1 MNRRNYE
8 LIAFDMD
15 GTLLTSEK
23 TLSPV
28 TLAAIAEATGRGDR
42 AAVAS
47 GRSLTQMYDYL
58 PQLLEVGIRYS
69 ITGNGALVY
78 DSQLSRILYKA
89 VLTSREVAT
98 VVEAFRPEGD
108 LVMVETFSDGA
119 FTVDERQIPRM
130 GSYGMGVYQAMF
142 DRLAERV
149 DDMPAYMLDGDARI
163 EKVNLHFS
171 DLDALDRVLH
181 RLDGSGL
188 ETSVSEVWSI
198 EVTPKGVSKGAG
210 LLALADKLGIDRERT
225 VGVGD
230 GGNDLSLVR
239 DAGLGVA
246 MGNATGELKSAA
258 DVVVRDND
266 HDGCAEAVLR
276 FMA

>member
-1 MNRRNYE
+1 MDRRDYE

-78 DSQLSRILYKA
+78 DSQLSRVLYKA

-130 GSYGMGVYQAMF
+130 GSYGMGV
-142 DRLAERV
+142 
-149 DDMPAYMLDGDARI
+149 
-163 EKVNLHFS
+163 
-171 DLDALDRVLH
+171 
-181 RLDGSGL
+181 
-188 ETSVSEVWSI
+188 
-198 EVTPKGVSKGAG
+198 
-210 LLALADKLGIDRERT
+210 
-225 VGVGD
+225 
-230 GGNDLSLVR
+230 
-239 DAGLGVA
+239 
-246 MGNATGELKSAA
+246 
-258 DVVVRDND
+258 
-266 HDGCAEAVLR
+266 
-276 FMA
+276 

>member
-1 MNRRNYE
+1 MDRRDYE

-130 GSYGMGVYQAMF
+130 DSYGMGVYQAMF

-246 MGNATGELKSAA
+246 MGNAT
-258 DVVVRDND
+258 D
-266 HDGCAEAVLR
+266 
-276 FMA
+276 